1 MLRFFRQTRSLRFAL
16 ITSLLSVVAIGAAL
30 ISAVAGQFGRY
41 QLESLGSKAA
51 LGLALVVVLYI
62 VPRLARSVKLEYLR
76 SEYSIHIP
84 NAGLI
89 FLALI
94 LVVTILAMSS
104 GNNLLYLVLAV
115 LLATMFVSWASS
127 RSSLNHIKI
136 AVRYPDHI
144 FVGEAVPFD
153 VTVTN
158 GKRLLP
164 AFSIAA
170 AMIERSGSGSSRELT
185 GVAYY
190 PIVPAGGCA
199 RMRIER
205 SFVKRGVYP
214 VRGFVIGTRFPFGFI
229 EQRRSIE
236 APGEIA
242 VYPQPG
248 QLDDFIHLV
257 PLANG
262 RVETYLKGTGSD
274 LYAIRRYLSSDH
286 HHHIDWKATAKTTQL
301 MVREFTS
308 DDDWRVTMIFD
319 TRVEEPVAAV
329 PKFTEQFER
338 AITLAATL
346 ISYFINEG
354 AEVRLVTVGEDSG
367 FGIGKNHS
375 YTMLRQLAQ
384 LAPEAGEEDSSHRLE
399 EMFSTRRIGA
409 DQTWILMTMAA
420 RGSIVARLPHS
431 AQIISIEEL

>member
-1 MLRFFRQTRSLRFAL
+1 MLRFFRQNRSLRFVL
-16 ITSLLSVVAIGAAL
+16 IISLLTAVAIGAAL
-30 ISAVAGQFGRY
+30 ISAVAGQIGGY

-51 LGLALVVVLYI
+51 LGLALIIVLYI
-62 VPRLARSVKLEYLR
+62 VPRLARTVKLEYLR
-76 SEYSIHIP
+76 SEFSLHIP
-84 NAGLI
+84 NAGLL

-115 LLATMFVSWASS
+115 LLATMFVSWVAS
-127 RSSLNHIKI
+127 RSSINRIKV

-144 FVGEAVPFD
+144 FVGESVPFD

-170 AMIERSGSGSSRELT
+170 AMSEHYGTGSPRELAE
-185 GVAYY
+185 VAYF
-190 PIVPAGGCA
+190 PIVPAGACA

-205 SFVKRGVYP
+205 SFIKRGVYS
-214 VRGFVIGTRFPFGFI
+214 VRGFVLGTRFPFGFI
-229 EQRRSIE
+229 EQRLFIE
-236 APGEIA
+236 TPGEIA

-248 QLDDFIHLV
+248 HLDDFVQLI
-257 PLANG
+257 PLTNG

-308 DDDWRVTMIFD
+308 DDDWRVTIVFD
-319 TRVEEPVAAV
+319 TQVEGPVAAV
-329 PKFTEQFER
+329 PRFAEQFER

-346 ISYFINEG
+346 INYFIEEG
-354 AEVRLVTVGEDSG
+354 AEVRLVTAGEDSG

-384 LAPEAGEEDSSHRLE
+384 LTPEEGEDYHRLE
-399 EMFSTRRIGA
+399 ETFSARRIGS
-409 DQTWILMTMAA
+409 DQIRILITMAA
-420 RGSIVARLPHS
+420 RESIVAPLPHS
-431 AQIISIEEL
+431 THIISIEEL